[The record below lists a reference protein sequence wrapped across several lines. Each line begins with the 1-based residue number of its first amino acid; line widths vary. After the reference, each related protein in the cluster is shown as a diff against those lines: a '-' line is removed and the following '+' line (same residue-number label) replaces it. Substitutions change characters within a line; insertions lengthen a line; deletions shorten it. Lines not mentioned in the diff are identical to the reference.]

1 MTICLVAY
9 IYIYKRRT
17 PTSIYSKLQ
26 LLCYF
31 RFSGHKLVHL
41 DLGGAPPKLTYLLQV
56 IPFENHSTLIQ
67 NHLLYQI
74 LRFHLSLFFF
84 AFAYFYI
91 ACHRSCFYLSFMAP
105 PVFHIRLGWQMGK
118 SLFANSSDQDIR
130 SCMYIAAG
138 DLPGFYS
145 KEGFLCQRLICGVQ
159 RKYSQSKIK
168 NLESTSKTASVPN
181 TASKRRGS
189 LSGLQRGCFDLETS
203 RIHLSK
209 FCSLQLTR
217 ILISRLLVLYC
228 GLSVR

>member
-1 MTICLVAY
+1 MLY
-9 IYIYKRRT
+9 
-17 PTSIYSKLQ
+17 
-26 LLCYF
+26 YF

-56 IPFENHSTLIQ
+56 IPFENHSALIYIYSRQ

-84 AFAYFYI
+84 AFAYFYV
-91 ACHRSCFYLSFMAP
+91 ACHRSWFYLSFMAP
-105 PVFHIRLGWQMGK
+105 LVFHIRIGWQMGK

-145 KEGFLCQRLICGVQ
+145 KESFLCQRLICGVQ
-159 RKYSQSKIK
+159 RKSSK
-168 NLESTSKTASVPN
+168 NLESTSKTASVLN

-228 GLSVR
+228 GLSVRWYTN

>member
-1 MTICLVAY
+1 MVDFVLWRIELRTINRLYKWLISIFVTTVSSWWSSLLLFFIESLNQYDDLLSGIY
-9 IYIYKRRT
+9 IYIYKRRS

-56 IPFENHSTLIQ
+56 IPFENHSALIYVYSRQ

-74 LRFHLSLFFF
+74 LRFHLSFFFF

-91 ACHRSCFYLSFMAP
+91 ACHRSWFYLSFMAP
-105 PVFHIRLGWQMGK
+105 LVFHIRLGWQMGK

-145 KEGFLCQRLICGVQ
+145 KESFLCQRLICGVQ
-159 RKYSQSKIK
+159 RKSS
-168 NLESTSKTASVPN
+168 
-181 TASKRRGS
+181 
-189 LSGLQRGCFDLETS
+189 
-203 RIHLSK
+203 
-209 FCSLQLTR
+209 
-217 ILISRLLVLYC
+217 
-228 GLSVR
+228 

>member
-9 IYIYKRRT
+9 IYIYKRRS

-56 IPFENHSTLIQ
+56 IPFENHSALIYIYSRQ

-91 ACHRSCFYLSFMAP
+91 ACHRYCFYLSFMAP
-105 PVFHIRLGWQMGK
+105 PVFHIRLGW
-118 SLFANSSDQDIR
+118 
-130 SCMYIAAG
+130 
-138 DLPGFYS
+138 
-145 KEGFLCQRLICGVQ
+145 
-159 RKYSQSKIK
+159 
-168 NLESTSKTASVPN
+168 
-181 TASKRRGS
+181 
-189 LSGLQRGCFDLETS
+189 
-203 RIHLSK
+203 
-209 FCSLQLTR
+209 
-217 ILISRLLVLYC
+217 
-228 GLSVR
+228 